1 MHSRI
6 IAATFLAFFA
16 FGSCAQTAQAADQSA
31 AEAPQATPTPFE
43 TAQSLAARGR
53 LDKAMP
59 ILDGLAA
66 QSPEPAGVERLRGM
80 ILYQKDQFP
89 DAFKAFSKAAEQDPQ
104 DRESIEMQG
113 LSFIARDIPR
123 KHCPIL
129 KRRMQRWF
137 ARMWIRSMYLACAT
151 PT

>member
-1 MHSRI
+1 MVLRRFLCEGI
-6 IAATFLAFFA
+6 FRAALNYDRFTACIAQLSPQSFLAFFA
-16 FGSCAQTAQAADQSA
+16 FRLYAQTAPSADQSA

-43 TAQSLAARGR
+43 NAESLAARGR

-89 DAFKAFSKAAEQDPQ
+89 EAFKAFSKAADQDPQ

-113 LSFIARDIPR
+113 
-123 KHCPIL
+123 
-129 KRRMQRWF
+129 
-137 ARMWIRSMYLACAT
+137 
-151 PT
+151 